1 MKVFMTGTT
10 GHAGNAALE
19 RFIAEGHEV
28 LALVRPHHTE
38 NLPTRERVRW
48 IAGDFADP
56 ELVRDT
62 AARADAAVHI
72 GASHDDEMEQ
82 LDAQA
87 IGAIA
92 AAFEGSGKVF
102 VSTSAT
108 PVYGDT
114 GPTPRDEHEPIENPH
129 PLRAWRMRHDLQVV
143 ALAERGIRGVVV
155 RPGLIY
161 GRAAGWLAG
170 LILRAQATG
179 ISRYIGD
186 GRNLTSTI
194 HVDALADLYLK
205 AVVNESAH
213 GIYNAASDEVTC
225 SRDTAH
231 LIATHYGPGIE
242 AVSWPL
248 EAAREALGE
257 LADLS
262 CVECI
267 VSSNR
272 ARCELGWHPIAPSVS
287 TELTTG
293 SYRTG
298 PLTPS
303 TYDSQAA
310 SKDGQ

>member
-10 GHAGNAALE
+10 GHAGSVVLDH
-19 RFIAEGHEV
+19 FVQEGFEV
-28 LALVRPHHTE
+28 FALVRPHHIP
-38 NLPTRERVRW
+38 NLPARERVNW
-48 IAGDFADP
+48 IAGDFADS
-56 ELVRDT
+56 EIISDAT
-62 AARADAAVHI
+62 ALTDAAVHI
-72 GASHDDEMEQ
+72 GASHDEEMER
-82 LDAQA
+82 LDAN
-87 IGAIA
+87 AIA
-92 AAFEGSGKVF
+92 AIADAFAGSGKVF

-114 GPTPRDEHEPIENPH
+114 GLTPRDEHEPIENPH
-129 PLRAWRMRHDLQVV
+129 PLRAWRARHDLEVV
-143 ALAERGIRGVVV
+143 ALSERGIRGAVV

-161 GRAAGWLAG
+161 GRAGGWLAG
-170 LILRAQATG
+170 LILRAQETG

-194 HVDALADLYLK
+194 HVDALADLYFK
-205 AVVNESAH
+205 AVTNESAH
-213 GIYNAASDEVTC
+213 GIYNAASDEVVC
-225 SRDTAH
+225 SMDTAH

-248 EAAREALGE
+248 PEAREALGE

-272 ARCELGWHPIAPSVS
+272 ARCELGWHPIAQSVTS
-287 TELTTG
+287 ELASG

-298 PLTPS
+298 PLIP
-303 TYDSQAA
+303 YHL
-310 SKDGQ
+310 

>member
-10 GHAGNAALE
+10 GHAGSAALE
-19 RFIAEGHEV
+19 HFVQNGHEV
-28 LALVRPHHTE
+28 YALVRPHHLAT
-38 NLPTRERVRW
+38 LPSREGVHW
-48 IAGDFADP
+48 IGGDFADS
-56 ELVRDT
+56 EIVSETTRL
-62 AARADAAVHI
+62 ADAAVHI
-72 GASHDDEMEQ
+72 GASHDEEQ
-82 LDAQA
+82 ERLDAL
-87 IGAIA
+87 AIA
-92 AAFEGSGKVF
+92 AIADALDGSGKVF

-114 GPTPRDEHEPIENPH
+114 GRTPRDEHEPIENPH
-129 PLRAWRMRHDLQVV
+129 PLRAWRARHDLQVV
-143 ALAERGIRGVVV
+143 GFAERGIRGVVV

-170 LILRAQATG
+170 LIVRAQKTG

-186 GRNLTSTI
+186 GLNLTSTI
-194 HVDALADLYLK
+194 HADALADLYLK
-205 AVVNESAH
+205 AVTDESAH
-213 GIYNAASDEVTC
+213 GIYNAASDEVVC

-231 LIATHYGPGIE
+231 LIADIYGPGIE

-248 EAAREALGE
+248 EEAREALGE

-272 ARCELGWHPIAPSVS
+272 ARAELGWHPIAPSVT
-287 TELTTG
+287 TELASG
-293 SYRTG
+293 SYRNA

-303 TYDSQAA
+303 SYDS
-310 SKDGQ
+310 